1 MFDDDEED
9 DFNAKPSIV
18 SHKINEKTTDLNN
31 KLNMILGENK
41 PSHIE
46 SQVKPFEKKVEN
58 TKNEVDVPT
67 SQKEQQKQI
76 KKSIFIE
83 DDEDVPFKK
92 VEKVIKKE
100 EPVKIMNDTL
110 KQANEPLKIMNDP
123 LKQANEP
130 LKSNSNSS
138 KQNNESIKTE
148 KKISIVDP
156 LSSKGKFSDPL
167 SFGVFP
173 TKPKTNP
180 EKNKIPDAK
189 EEPISLIS
197 PPLKKEENQKSLPFK
212 SQDENKSSGF
222 TEIKESSND
231 DKPKDELPIMDFK
244 AV

>member
-1 MFDDDEED
+1 MFNDDEED

-46 SQVKPFEKKVEN
+46 SQAKPFEKKVEN
-58 TKNEVDVPT
+58 TKNEVEVAT
-67 SQKEQQKQI
+67 IQKEQQKQI

-83 DDEDVPFKK
+83 DDEDIPFKK

-100 EPVKIMNDTL
+100 EPVKIMND
-110 KQANEPLKIMNDP
+110 P
-123 LKQANEP
+123 LKQANES

-148 KKISIVDP
+148 KKISIIDP
-156 LSSKGKFSDPL
+156 LSSKGKISDPL
-167 SFGVFP
+167 SFGVYP

-197 PPLKKEENQKSLPFK
+197 PPLKKEENQKSIPFK
-212 SQDENKSSGF
+212 SQDENKISGV

-231 DKPKDELPIMDFK
+231 DMPKEELPIMDFK